1 MNGVRKETAEGRI
14 LGIDLGEKRI
24 GLAVSDPLNLIAQG
38 VPTLTGLS
46 EKQAFAAIG
55 ALVLERAVARIVLGL
70 PLNMNG
76 SEGPQARNARRFGED
91 LRRALRIPVDF
102 WDERLTSRSAERV
115 LLEADMSRRRRKLV
129 LDRLSAQ
136 LILQGYLDNKKQVT
150 R

>member
-1 MNGVRKETAEGRI
+1 MEGRI

-46 EKQAFAAIG
+46 EKQAVAAIG
-55 ALVLERAVARIVLGL
+55 AIVGERAVARIVLGL

-115 LLEADMSRRRRKLV
+115 LLEADMSRRRRKLIR
-129 LDRLSAQ
+129 DRLSAQ

-150 R
+150 

>member
-1 MNGVRKETAEGRI
+1 MEGRI

-38 VPTLTGLS
+38 VPTLTGVS
-46 EKQAFAAIG
+46 EKQAAAAIG
-55 ALVLERAVARIVLGL
+55 AIVGERAVTRIVLGL

-115 LLEADMSRRRRKLV
+115 LLEADVSRRRRKLV
-129 LDRLSAQ
+129 RDRLSAQ

-150 R
+150 